1 MVKVSR
7 VATAVAEVTAVAGI
21 QSLAWK
27 PAYAEAEAKKKKKK
41 KKKNGVC
48 KAENWGGGTKRG
60 VGLNPWPKN
69 RFLGRK
75 GQKKKKKKKK
85 KIIIFSYWKGEFF
98 PLDLFL
104 FNV

>member
-41 KKKNGVC
+41 
-48 KAENWGGGTKRG
+48 
-60 VGLNPWPKN
+60 
-69 RFLGRK
+69 
-75 GQKKKKKKKK
+75 
-85 KIIIFSYWKGEFF
+85 IIIFSYWKGEFF